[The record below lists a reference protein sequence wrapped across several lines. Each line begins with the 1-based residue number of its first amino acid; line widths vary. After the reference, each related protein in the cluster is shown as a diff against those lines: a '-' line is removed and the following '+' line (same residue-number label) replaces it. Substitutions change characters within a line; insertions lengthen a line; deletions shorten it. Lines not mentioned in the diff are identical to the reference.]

1 MIGRWLLLTLIILAG
16 VPSALA
22 ELPRIDVESDR
33 LARLPGLEVTEI
45 ILREGTL
52 LEADELGLIF
62 SLYLNRF
69 VTIEELHGLRLELSR
84 LYFERGRV
92 NSGVIMPDQRVSN
105 GVVIF
110 EEVTGHLAGIEIIGV
125 RHLPQ
130 SWVEKSLFKGM
141 EGAPLDVFRLQS
153 SMQLL
158 QQHHMIDRINAQIV
172 PGPVRGQD
180 KLLVDVTE
188 SSLHRLSV
196 TSDNYRSPAV
206 GGEEIVLSYWHGSL
220 AGVGDTLDLNLSH
233 TDGINGGNITYNR
246 PLGWG
251 PSLEFSYSVS
261 DSSVVEAPFD
271 ELDIKSRAESY
282 SVAAIIPM
290 IRSLTRNISLVTTF
304 ERKRSASTLLGSPYS
319 FTPGDLNGE
328 TESNL
333 FNLEVDFTNSGADDV
348 LAVRVGVRTG
358 LNQGAKSSF
367 RSLKSYSVRGQA
379 HYTRILPNLDSR
391 LTVRSM
397 FQRASEPLL
406 AVEKLPIGGIRT
418 VRGYRENL
426 LVRDNGM
433 SLSLDWSV
441 PLAPNLGRPL
451 DLTLFADWGSS
462 WDQDVALAT
471 NDAEDISAMGFSV
484 DYRPTANLLLEFT
497 YAYALDKRPRE
508 NEDIQDKGLHFSVTY
523 TVN

>member
-1 MIGRWLLLTLIILAG
+1 MIGRRLLFLFIALACMP
-16 VPSALA
+16 VAQA
-22 ELPRIDVESDR
+22 ELPRIDMETDR
-33 LARLPGLEVTEI
+33 LARLPGLEVKDIE
-45 ILREGTL
+45 LRNGTL
-52 LEADELGLIF
+52 LESDELTSIF
-62 SLYLNRF
+62 SRYLNRF

-92 NSGVIMPDQRVSN
+92 NSGVIMPDQRVSS

-110 EEVTGHLAGIEIIGV
+110 EEVTGYLSGIEIEGV

-130 SWVEKSLFKGM
+130 SWVRKSLTTGM

-158 QQHHMIDRINAQIV
+158 QQHHLIDRINAQIV

-180 KLLVDVTE
+180 TLLVDVTE
-188 SSLHRLSV
+188 SSLHRFSV

-206 GGEEIVLSYWHGSL
+206 GGEEIVLRYWHGSL

-233 TDGINGGNITYNR
+233 TDGINGGSITYNR

-282 SVAAIIPM
+282 SVAAILPM
-290 IRSLTRNISLVTTF
+290 VRSLTRNLSLITTF
-304 ERKRSASTLLGSPYS
+304 ERKRSESTLLGSPYS
-319 FTPGDLNGE
+319 FTPGDLDGE

-333 FNLEVDFTNSGADDV
+333 VKLEADFTNSGADDV

-358 LNQGAKSSF
+358 LNQGAKTSF
-367 RSLKSYSVRGQA
+367 RTLESHAVRGQV
-379 HYTRILPNLDSR
+379 HYTRILPYRDSR

-397 FQRASEPLL
+397 FQRASRPQLS
-406 AVEKLPIGGIRT
+406 VDKLPIGGIRT

-426 LVRDNGM
+426 LVRDNGV
-433 SLSLDWSV
+433 SLSLDWTV
-441 PLAPNLGRPL
+441 PLGADSGMPI
-451 DLTLFADWGSS
+451 DVTLFADWGSS
-462 WDQDVALAT
+462 WDQDISLAT
-471 NDAEDISAMGFSV
+471 HKADDISSLGFSV
-484 DYRPTANLLLEFT
+484 DYRPTSNLALEFT
-497 YAYALDKRPRE
+497 YAHGFDKRPRE
-508 NEDIQDKGLHFSVTY
+508 NEDIQDRGLHFSVSY